1 MAVQEGCKFA
11 TSAMRRCT
19 GGGLTRAGL
28 TNDDAPLYRASQANE
43 RIIRDAAKKMDL
55 PMVRFQVII
64 DHVGNVSG
72 ASALIALNEALCEGK
87 LQPGDIACMTA
98 FGGGL
103 TAGSCVIRI

>member
-1 MAVQEGCKFA
+1 M
-11 TSAMRRCT
+11 
-19 GGGLTRAGL
+19 
-28 TNDDAPLYRASQANE
+28 
-43 RIIRDAAKKMDL
+43 
-55 PMVRFQVII
+55 II

-103 TAGSCVIRI
+103 TAGSCGIRI